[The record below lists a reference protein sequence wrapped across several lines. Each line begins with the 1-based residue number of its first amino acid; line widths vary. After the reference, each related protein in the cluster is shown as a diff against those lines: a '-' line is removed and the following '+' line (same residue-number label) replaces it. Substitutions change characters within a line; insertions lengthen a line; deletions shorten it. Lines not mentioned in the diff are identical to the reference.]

1 MISLE
6 LAKKLKKAGLKW
18 EPKACD
24 AYYWPSG
31 VGDHPVLVMH
41 NDFDM
46 LKKEQKT
53 KGIVWAPRLE
63 QLLSE
68 IERRGWE
75 YQLHYNRHDGH
86 PDLLK
91 YDCGLHRQIDDLN
104 AITCFFVGHS
114 ADEAAAKALLWILRR
129 ERDAE

>member
-6 LAKKLKKAGLKW
+6 TARKLKDAGLEW

-41 NDFDM
+41 NDFDL

-68 IERRGWE
+68 IERRGWDWE
-75 YQLHYNRHDGH
+75 LEHSWVGITGVITKVDKDGYQRESSER
-86 PDLLK
+86 
-91 YDCGLHRQIDDLN
+91 CGFNGRSPEQ
-104 AITCFFVGHS
+104 
-114 ADEAAAKALLWILRR
+114 AAAKALLWILRR
-129 ERDAE
+129 ERDAH